1 MNMVLINP
9 FFLYK
14 TKLELLVL
22 YISINGLLKSFSN
35 RTLCVESRLVSKSTE
50 KILACINEYPG
61 IRYRELFRLTGLSN
75 GVLSFHL
82 KKFRKSKMVNA
93 KKLGYKVTRYYPK
106 AVKANGSN
114 ILDHLLNSTRRKIIL
129 FLFEHSKCR
138 FKEIVHYIDRSRS
151 TTSIQLQHLERP
163 KISLN

>member
-1 MNMVLINP
+1 MNMVLINS
-9 FFLYK
+9 FFLYR

-82 KKFRKSKMVNA
+82 KKLRKSKMVNA

-106 AVKANGSN
+106 AVKANGSD
-114 ILDHLLNSTRRKIIL
+114 ILDHLLNSTCRK
-129 FLFEHSKCR
+129 LFEHSKCR

>member
-1 MNMVLINP
+1 MNMVLINS
-9 FFLYK
+9 FFLYR

-22 YISINGLLKSFSN
+22 YISINCLLKSFSN
-35 RTLCVESRLVSKSTE
+35 RTLCVESRLVSKCTE

-82 KKFRKSKMVNA
+82 KKLRKSKKVNA

-114 ILDHLLNSTRRKIIL
+114 ILQMQ
-129 FLFEHSKCR
+129 
-138 FKEIVHYIDRSRS
+138 
-151 TTSIQLQHLERP
+151 IQRNRTLYR
-163 KISLN
+163 